1 MKWYFANIEHETVAG
16 LTYADVTNAQ
26 RLLPQVLEPDFSRR
40 TQDSG
45 YMAPSLYCTSLISVV
60 TETFFH
66 REEIH
71 MTEKIYKAIAWQHP
85 FVLLSTPGSLA
96 YLQSMGFRTF
106 SDFWDESYDL
116 ETDHTVRMN
125 KIIAVL
131 TYIASW
137 DCHAQVKFLEQVQ
150 PIIQHNANLLLDLHN
165 RKLRG
170 DNVEY
175 VEFLEKY
182 GQDVVVELDPT
193 DEPGVTPV
201 YYL

>member
-1 MKWYFANIEHETVAG
+1 
-16 LTYADVTNAQ
+16 
-26 RLLPQVLEPDFSRR
+26 
-40 TQDSG
+40 
-45 YMAPSLYCTSLISVV
+45 MAPRLYANSLVSVV

-85 FVLLSTPGSLA
+85 FVLVSTPGSLA
-96 YLQSMGFRTF
+96 YLKSTGFRTF
-106 SDFWDESYDL
+106 HDFWDESYDL
-116 ETDHTVRMN
+116 EMDHTVRMN
-125 KIIAVL
+125 KIIDVL

-137 DCHAQVKFLEQVQ
+137 DRDAQVKFLTDVQ
-150 PIIQHNANLLLDLHN
+150 PIIQHNASLLLDMHN

-170 DNVEY
+170 HNWEFK
-175 VEFLEKY
+175 EFLEKY
-182 GQDVVVELDPT
+182 GQDVVVELGPD